1 MKAEMLGKRIKRF
14 REERGLGL
22 GELAERTGLTEEFLR
37 SVEERDVY
45 PSLGPLLKISRGLG
59 LRLATFLDDA
69 TSRDPVVM
77 RLADR
82 HEDFT
87 THAAAAAPA
96 TMRYFALGQGKADR
110 HMEPFSIELLP
121 PSGEERRLST
131 HEGEEFIIV
140 ESGQVSVY
148 YGKEAFVLNPGDT
161 IYYNSVVPHW
171 VGAAGGQKA
180 GIYAVLYL
188 PQ

>member
-1 MKAEMLGKRIKRF
+1 MKAEMLGKRIRRL
-14 REERGLGL
+14 REERKIGVE
-22 GELAERTGLTEEFLR
+22 ELAERTGLDAEFLR

-59 LRLATFLDDA
+59 LRLATFLDDG

-82 HEDFT
+82 HEDFA
-87 THAAAAAPA
+87 THAAARTPA
-96 TMRYFALGQGKADR
+96 TMRYFSLGQGKADR
-110 HMEPFSIELLP
+110 RMEPFYIELLP
-121 PSGEERRLST
+121 PSGEERRPST
-131 HEGEEFIIV
+131 HDGEEFIIV

-148 YGKEAFVLNPGDT
+148 HGKEAFLLNPGDT